1 MDISLLQT
9 FSVAPSVSL
18 LTVLTVH
25 SKTECREL
33 MFTFTVYLIK
43 VFIVWCEK
51 CIIYRPTIHNYEQ
64 IIQNFSLR
72 KHPFL
77 LALRRLGRFAR
88 RNVCDLVAK
97 IPYS

>member
-9 FSVAPSVSL
+9 FSVAPSVSV

-43 VFIVWCEK
+43 VFTVWCEK

-64 IIQNFSLR
+64 IIQNFNS
-72 KHPFL
+72 K
-77 LALRRLGRFAR
+77 
-88 RNVCDLVAK
+88 
-97 IPYS
+97 